1 MCTAVTPN
9 SYASGC
15 STTVNLPLGTAS
27 TSYVVFD
34 HSIPSTAPTFTW
46 YPNNIWYYHPPKCV
60 KCGYCPCCGR
70 SGVREEDG
78 PVPGDGRDG

>member
-1 MCTAVTPN
+1 MCTATTY

-34 HSIPSTAPTFTW
+34 HSIPSTAATFSYYPSNTW
-46 YPNNIWYYHPPKCV
+46 YSHPSKCTM
-60 KCGYCPCCGR
+60 CGFCPCCGR
-70 SGVREEDG
+70 SNVREEDG
-78 PVPGDGRDG
+78 PDAGDGRDG